1 MWWKEQENLEIESE
15 DAIELLQS
23 HYKTLMDKELL
34 RMDEKRKWFL
44 ERESTPGG
52 DAVKIIEMMTK
63 DLEYHINLVDKTLA
77 GFERIDSNFGR
88 CSTVGKIL
96 SNSIACYRES
106 ARERQDQPM

>member
-1 MWWKEQENLEIESE
+1 MWWKEQENLEMESE
-15 DAIELLQS
+15 DATELLQS

-34 RMDEKRKWFL
+34 LMDEKRKWFL

-63 DLEYHINLVDKTLA
+63 DLDYHINLVDKTLA
-77 GFERIDSNFGR
+77 EFERMDSNFER

-96 SNSIACYRES
+96 SNSIAYYRGN
-106 ARERQDQPM
+106 AHKRQNQPI